1 MESSYAEAV
10 DRQKQDLLE
19 VFEARKRARSVVV
32 PTDDTQ
38 VKVRLRELDE
48 PICLFGEGPADRR
61 ERLRQLIAEIVES
74 GIATEQKEEK
84 DEQPVSDIP
93 QDSVWYHEGPSEL
106 EEARLWIAKYSV
118 SRAKERLEASRQERL
133 KPSSHRAAKRQETHK
148 QLRSL
153 TNLCSQVG
161 DNRPISFCQFSPD
174 SKLLATASWSGL
186 CKLWSVP
193 ECNEVRVLRGHNERV
208 GAIVF
213 HPQATLSQSTTSLN
227 MASCAAD
234 GTVCLWDL
242 EQETPLD
249 DLDNHGDRVGR
260 VAFHPSG
267 RFLGTTCFDNSWR
280 LWDLEA
286 KQELLFQ
293 EGHSR
298 NVYDIAFHPDGSLC
312 GTSAFDGC
320 ARLWDVRSG
329 KCVLLLDG
337 HLKGVLTV
345 GFSPLGVY
353 VGTGGDDNVVRMWD
367 IRQKKCVYTIPAHTN
382 LVSYMKFQDTQSHYL
397 VTSSYDNTAKVWA
410 HPGWTPLKT
419 LSGHVGKVMAVDI
432 SKDDKYIAT
441 ASYDRTFKL
450 WGKE

>member
-1 MESSYAEAV
+1 MCVCPAV
-10 DRQKQDLLE
+10 
-19 VFEARKRARSVVV
+19 
-32 PTDDTQ
+32 
-38 VKVRLRELDE
+38 
-48 PICLFGEGPADRR
+48 
-61 ERLRQLIAEIVES
+61 
-74 GIATEQKEEK
+74 
-84 DEQPVSDIP
+84 
-93 QDSVWYHEGPSEL
+93 
-106 EEARLWIAKYSV
+106 
-118 SRAKERLEASRQERL
+118 
-133 KPSSHRAAKRQETHK
+133 
-148 QLRSL
+148 
-153 TNLCSQVG
+153 
-161 DNRPISFCQFSPD
+161 
-174 SKLLATASWSGL
+174 
-186 CKLWSVP
+186 
-193 ECNEVRVLRGHNERV
+193 
-208 GAIVF
+208 
-213 HPQATLSQSTTSLN
+213 
-227 MASCAAD
+227 
-234 GTVCLWDL
+234 
-242 EQETPLD
+242 
-249 DLDNHGDRVGR
+249 
-260 VAFHPSG
+260 
-267 RFLGTTCFDNSWR
+267 FDNSWR